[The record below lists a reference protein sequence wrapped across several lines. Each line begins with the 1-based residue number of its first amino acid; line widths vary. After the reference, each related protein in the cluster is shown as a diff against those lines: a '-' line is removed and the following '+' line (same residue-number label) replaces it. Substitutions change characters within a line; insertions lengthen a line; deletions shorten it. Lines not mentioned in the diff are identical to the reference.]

1 MSINLPLKYYSIG
14 LDIPEAFIAMNRL
27 KKINNNYYKLIHSTF
42 VINNPFLTRTDQNK
56 NISKDSNCKSERND
70 LTCFSQINLRLS

>member
-1 MSINLPLKYYSIG
+1 MPINLQLKYYCIA

-27 KKINNNYYKLIHSTF
+27 KQINNNYYKLIHSTF
-42 VINNPFLTRTDQNK
+42 VINNPFLMRIDQNK
-56 NISKDSNCKSERND
+56 ITSKDSNCKSESND